1 MTFEESKL
9 LVELLQGQ
17 GRLRLDILGNLLVL
31 DSIGPLQSIDLV
43 LQLLVLL
50 LQSRDLRVCGSANFP
65 GAASLQTSKFICQ
78 ILILLFN
85 PLFLLVKGLILGD
98 HALLPCQTIVELRDL
113 LNEEDRLIAH
123 DRVQRLQSLQIKLK
137 DQFNQRTHN

>member
-1 MTFEESKL
+1 MTLLHLDLSLAQGLILVDIILVLTFEEGKL

-17 GRLRLDILGNLLVL
+17 GRLRVDILSNLLVL
-31 DSIGPLQSIDLV
+31 GSVGSLQSIDLV

-78 ILILLFN
+78 ILFLLFN
-85 PLFLLVKGLILGD
+85 PLFLLVKGFVL
-98 HALLPCQTIVELRDL
+98 
-113 LNEEDRLIAH
+113 
-123 DRVQRLQSLQIKLK
+123 
-137 DQFNQRTHN
+137 